1 MYSCI
6 FFFYFEEHGG
16 SVYDV
21 FECQDGS
28 ILSAGLDTRMLKWK
42 KDSGEILVGCDGH
55 SFAVNQCIECVDGS
69 KIKSYVSEKIQRWCT
84 FSEFL
89 CLNITLLP
97 FEDFFSNEYNFFF
110 YWTPI
115 EIETICYAPFDTF

>member
-1 MYSCI
+1 MH

-42 KDSGEILVGCDGH
+42 KDSGEILV
-55 SFAVNQCIECVDGS
+55 ANIVN
-69 KIKSYVSEKIQRWCT
+69 
-84 FSEFL
+84 
-89 CLNITLLP
+89 
-97 FEDFFSNEYNFFF
+97 
-110 YWTPI
+110 
-115 EIETICYAPFDTF
+115 A